1 MTFRRRLSCIAL
13 LAALALT
20 AASGCS
26 ESPSGDAGSSS
37 DEAVT
42 LDMTWWG
49 NPVRAEATEKAV
61 AAFEAAHPNIDVN
74 TASATFDG
82 YHDRLSVQIA
92 ANDAPDVMQLQGEY
106 MIEYGAKGALLP
118 LTKVDTSQL
127 DKGLTANGLIND
139 EQLAVPTG
147 MSTLAIVANPELFKE
162 AGVPLPDD
170 TTWTWQDFARTA
182 ETISDKTS
190 GAKRGTKSLGWDIT
204 EMATWTSQRGH
215 ELFTEDGKLGATV
228 DDFAS
233 LFQLASELVESGAAP
248 SAGETVEQYAL
259 SPEES
264 GVATG
269 RYAMQLDAVSNLPAL
284 EKAAGHELKLL
295 RLPSATGKAGDA
307 HMMFVAAQY
316 WGASGRSEH
325 AEEAQLL
332 IDFLANSTEAGEI
345 LGVTRSVPANADIR
359 EAIADNVEPS
369 DKTVLTFMNDITDEV
384 VQGRLAPPGSAT
396 FTKNFQ
402 RYTTEVL
409 FKRMSPEQAAE
420 AMVKETNDELSAA
433 GR

>member
-1 MTFRRRLSCIAL
+1 
-13 LAALALT
+13 
-20 AASGCS
+20 
-26 ESPSGDAGSSS
+26 
-37 DEAVT
+37 
-42 LDMTWWG
+42 MTWWG

-61 AAFEAAHPNIDVN
+61 AAFEAAHSNIDVK

-106 MIEYGAKGALLP
+106 MAEYGTKGALLP

-127 DKGLTANGLIND
+127 EKGLTGNGLIND
-139 EQLAVPTG
+139 QQVAVPTG
-147 MSTLAIVANPELFKE
+147 MSTLAIVANPEVFKE

-170 TTWTWQDFARTA
+170 TTWTWQEFAQVA
-182 ETISDKTS
+182 KTISDKTS
-190 GAKRGTKSLGWDIT
+190 NRKRGTKSLGWDIT

-215 ELFTEDGKLGATV
+215 ELFTEDGKLGATG

-295 RLPSATGKAGDA
+295 RLPSATGEAGDA

-325 AEEAQLL
+325 PEEAQLL

-345 LGVTRSVPANADIR
+345 LGVTRSVPANAEIR
-359 EAIADNVEPS
+359 DAIADEVAPS
-369 DKTVLTFMNDITDEV
+369 DKTVLTFMKDISDEV
-384 VQGRLAPPGSAT
+384 VPGRLAPPGTAT

-402 RYTTEVL
+402 RYTSEVL
-409 FKRMSPEQAAE
+409 FKRMSPEQAAG
-420 AMVKETNDELSAA
+420 AMVKETNDELAAA
-433 GR
+433 GQ